1 MAEQVIDASIAIKWL
16 IDDEPFCDNARKL
29 LFNAKQ
35 AGLMLIAPPILV
47 YEVESVLQFRLRRSL
62 ASLSAVDESLDTF
75 YDISVK
81 ILTHPDM
88 VIYARKI
95 ARSFQ
100 QNRIYDSL
108 YAALAELR
116 GCEFWTA
123 DKVFFNAVSLE
134 LQFVKYLPDYS

>member
-29 LFNAKQ
+29 LFDAKQ

-62 ASLSAVDESLDTF
+62 ASLSAVDESLATF

-108 YAALAELR
+108 YAALMATIYPSREEVQKLAE
-116 GCEFWTA
+116 
-123 DKVFFNAVSLE
+123 
-134 LQFVKYLPDYS
+134 YLNISDCQKSECNP